1 MQNIFVIDV
10 ISSDIINE
18 GERQR
23 EHTHKKYG
31 SNTAFRQN
39 ESPSYT
45 TLFIAAGSNLQW
57 RQHLP
62 AELLKKF

>member
-45 TLFIAAGSNLQW
+45 TLFIAAGSNLQ
-57 RQHLP
+57 
-62 AELLKKF
+62 